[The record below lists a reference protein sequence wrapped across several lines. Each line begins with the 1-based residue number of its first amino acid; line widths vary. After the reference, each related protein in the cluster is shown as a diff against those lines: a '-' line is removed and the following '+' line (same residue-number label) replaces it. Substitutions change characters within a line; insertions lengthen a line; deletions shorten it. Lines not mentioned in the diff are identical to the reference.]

1 MNFTL
6 FKHELFASLKLFT
19 IIIGV
24 LMLYIV
30 SVIYMYNPEMTD
42 TLKKL
47 TETMPEM
54 MAAFG
59 MTSIGDTLIEFL
71 STYLYGFL
79 LMILPLVFSIMLA
92 NKLIM
97 GYIDNGSMAY
107 LITTPNT
114 RFKIVFT
121 QALFLIISLFTL
133 LAVTTLVMIVFA
145 EILFPNELDIT
156 ALLLL
161 NFGLF
166 LLHFAISGFCFLMSC
181 STKDLR
187 TSYAYSAG
195 IPIAFYLI
203 EALSNMGGSLDKLQ
217 YITIYSLFDSV
228 QLIQQNSSCWWM
240 LGTLF
245 LIGLLCYSLAIR
257 FFVKRDL
264 HL

>member
-6 FKHELFASLKLFT
+6 FKHELFASLKLFA

-24 LMLYIV
+24 LLLYIV

-42 TLKKL
+42 MLKKF

-59 MTSIGDTLIEFL
+59 MSSIGDTLIEFL

-79 LMILPLVFSIMLA
+79 LMILPLVFTIMLA

-107 LITTPNT
+107 LIATPNT
-114 RFKIVFT
+114 RFKIALT
-121 QALFLIISLFTL
+121 QALFLIVSIFTL
-133 LAVTTLVMIVFA
+133 LAVTTLVMIVF
-145 EILFPNELDIT
+145 EKLLFPNELDLT

-161 NFGLF
+161 NCGLF
-166 LLHFAISGFCFLMSC
+166 LLHFAISGFCFLISC
-181 STKDLR
+181 SSKDLR

-195 IPIAFYLI
+195 IPIVFYLI

-217 YITIYSLFDSV
+217 YFTIYTLFDSDK
-228 QLIQQNSSCWWM
+228 LIHQDSSSWWM
-240 LGTLF
+240 MGALL